1 MNEQTIS
8 LPGADMMERGK
19 LEFVVGVFVL
29 VGILCLGYLAIKL
42 GKLELVG
49 GDYYELTADFSSSS
63 GLKKGASVEI
73 AGVEVGRVKSIRLKE
88 DQAQVVLAIQ
98 DEIAVYNDAIASI
111 KTRGIIGEK
120 FMGLSPG
127 GSGELLTK
135 GGTIMDTESG
145 IDLEQVISQF
155 IHGNVE

>member
-1 MNEQTIS
+1 
-8 LPGADMMERGK
+8 MMERGK
-19 LEFVVGVFVL
+19 LEFVVGLFVL

-49 GDYYELTADFSSSS
+49 GNYYELTADFSSSS

-73 AGVEVGRVKSIRLKE
+73 AGVEVGRVKSIELKD
-88 DQAQVVLAIQ
+88 DQAQIVLAIQ
-98 DEIAVYNDAIASI
+98 DGIPVYNDAIASI

-120 FMGLSPG
+120 YMGLSPG
-127 GSGELLTK
+127 GSGDLLSK
-135 GGTIMDTESG
+135 GGTIIDTESG

>member
-1 MNEQTIS
+1 
-8 LPGADMMERGK
+8 MMERGK
-19 LEFVVGVFVL
+19 LEFVVGLFVL

-42 GKLELVG
+42 GKLELIG
-49 GDYYELTADFSSSS
+49 GNYYALHADFSSSS

-73 AGVEVGRVKSIRLKE
+73 AGVEVGRVKTIGLKD

-98 DEIAVYNDAIASI
+98 DGIVIYNDAIASI

-120 FMGLSPG
+120 YLGLSPG
-127 GSGELLTK
+127 GAGDPLRD
-135 GGTIMDTESG
+135 GATIVDTESG

-155 IHGNVE
+155 IHGNIE

>member
-1 MNEQTIS
+1 MNDQTLS
-8 LPGADMMERGK
+8 LAGDVMTERGK

-73 AGVEVGRVKSIRLKE
+73 AGVEVGRVKSITLKE
-88 DQAQVVLAIQ
+88 DQAQVVLAIE
-98 DEIAVYNDAIASI
+98 DGITVYNDAIASI

-127 GSGELLTK
+127 GAGDPLTK
-135 GGTIMDTESG
+135 GGTIVDTESG

>member
-1 MNEQTIS
+1 
-8 LPGADMMERGK
+8 MMERGK

-73 AGVEVGRVKSIRLKE
+73 AGVEVGRVKSIKLKE
-88 DQAQVVLAIQ
+88 DQAEVVLAIE
-98 DEIAVYNDAIASI
+98 DGITVYNDAIASI

-127 GSGELLTK
+127 GSGEPLNK
-135 GGTIMDTESG
+135 GGTIVDTESG

>member
-1 MNEQTIS
+1 
-8 LPGADMMERGK
+8 MMERGK
-19 LEFVVGVFVL
+19 LEFVVGLFVL

-73 AGVEVGRVKSIRLKE
+73 AGVEVGRVKSIELKD
-88 DQAQVVLAIQ
+88 DQAQIVLAIQ
-98 DEIAVYNDAIASI
+98 DGIPVYNDAIASI

-120 FMGLSPG
+120 YMGLSPG
-127 GSGELLTK
+127 GSGDLLSK
-135 GGTIMDTESG
+135 GGTIVDTESG
-145 IDLEQVISQF
+145 VDLEQVISQF

>member
-63 GLKKGASVEI
+63 GLKEGASVEI
-73 AGVEVGRVKSIRLKE
+73 AGVEVGRVKSIKLKE
-88 DQAQVVLAIQ
+88 DQAEVVLAIE
-98 DEIAVYNDAIASI
+98 DGITVYNDAIASI

-127 GSGELLTK
+127 GSGEPLNK
-135 GGTIMDTESG
+135 GGTIVDTESG

>member
-1 MNEQTIS
+1 
-8 LPGADMMERGK
+8 MERGK
-19 LEFVVGVFVL
+19 LEFVVGLFVL

-73 AGVEVGRVKSIRLKE
+73 AGVEVGRVKSIELKD
-88 DQAQVVLAIQ
+88 DQAQIVLAIQ
-98 DEIAVYNDAIASI
+98 DGITVYNDAIASI

-120 FMGLSPG
+120 YMGLSPG
-127 GSGELLTK
+127 GSGDLLSK
-135 GGTIMDTESG
+135 GGTIVDTESG
-145 IDLEQVISQF
+145 VDLEQVISQF

>member
-1 MNEQTIS
+1 
-8 LPGADMMERGK
+8 MMERGK
-19 LEFVVGVFVL
+19 LEFVVGLFVL

-73 AGVEVGRVKSIRLKE
+73 AGVEVGRVKSIELKD
-88 DQAQVVLAIQ
+88 DQAQIVLAIQ
-98 DEIAVYNDAIASI
+98 DGITVYNDAIASI

-120 FMGLSPG
+120 YMGLSPG
-127 GSGELLTK
+127 GSGDLLSK
-135 GGTIMDTESG
+135 GGTIVDTESG

>member
-1 MNEQTIS
+1 
-8 LPGADMMERGK
+8 MMERGK
-19 LEFVVGVFVL
+19 LEFVVGIFVL

-49 GDYYELTADFSSSS
+49 GDHYELIADFSSSS
-63 GLKKGASVEI
+63 GLKKGASIEI
-73 AGVEVGRVKSIRLKE
+73 AGVEVGRVKSIVLKE
-88 DQAQVVLAIQ
+88 DQAQVVLAIE
-98 DEIAVYNDAIASI
+98 DGITVYNDAIASI

-127 GSGELLTK
+127 GAGEPLAK
-135 GGTIMDTESG
+135 GGTIIDTESG

>member
-1 MNEQTIS
+1 MA
-8 LPGADMMERGK
+8 LPGGDVMERGK

-63 GLKKGASVEI
+63 GLKKGASIEI
-73 AGVEVGRVKSIRLKE
+73 AGVEVGRVKSIALKE
-88 DQAQVVLAIQ
+88 DQAQVVLAI
-98 DEIAVYNDAIASI
+98 EEGVTVYNDAIASI

-127 GSGELLTK
+127 GAGEPLPK
-135 GGTIMDTESG
+135 GGMIVDTESG

>member
-1 MNEQTIS
+1 MNDQTIF
-8 LPGADMMERGK
+8 LPGDVMIERGK

-29 VGILCLGYLAIKL
+29 IGILCLGYLAIKL

-49 GDYYELTADFSSSS
+49 GDYYELVADFSSSS

-73 AGVEVGRVKSIRLKE
+73 AGVEVGRVRSIALKE
-88 DQAQVVLAIQ
+88 DQAQVVLAIE
-98 DEIAVYNDAIASI
+98 DGITVYNDAIASI

-127 GSGELLTK
+127 GAGEPLPK
-135 GGTIMDTESG
+135 GGTIVDTESG

>member
-1 MNEQTIS
+1 MT
-8 LPGADMMERGK
+8 DRGK

-73 AGVEVGRVKSIRLKE
+73 AGVAVGRVKSINLKE
-88 DQAQVVLAIQ
+88 DQAQVVLAI
-98 DEIAVYNDAIASI
+98 EHGITVYNDAIASI

-127 GSGELLTK
+127 GAGEPLSK
-135 GGTIMDTESG
+135 GGTIIDTESG

>member
-1 MNEQTIS
+1 VNDQTLS
-8 LPGADMMERGK
+8 LAGDMMMERGK

-49 GDYYELTADFSSSS
+49 GNYYEITADFSSSS

-73 AGVEVGRVKSIRLKE
+73 AGVEVGRVKSILLKE
-88 DQAQVVLAIQ
+88 DQAQVVLAIE
-98 DEIAVYNDAIASI
+98 DGITVYNDAIASI

-127 GSGELLTK
+127 GAGEPLSK
-135 GGTIMDTESG
+135 GGTIVDTESG

>member
-1 MNEQTIS
+1 
-8 LPGADMMERGK
+8 MMERGK
-19 LEFVVGVFVL
+19 LEFVVGLFVL
-29 VGILCLGYLAIKL
+29 VGILCFGYLAIKL

-73 AGVEVGRVKSIRLKE
+73 AGVEVGRVKSIELKD
-88 DQAQVVLAIQ
+88 DQAEIVLAIQ
-98 DEIAVYNDAIASI
+98 DGITVYNDAIASI

-120 FMGLSPG
+120 YMGLSPG
-127 GSGELLTK
+127 GSGDLLSK
-135 GGTIMDTESG
+135 GGTIVDTESG
-145 IDLEQVISQF
+145 VDLEQVISQF

>member
-1 MNEQTIS
+1 
-8 LPGADMMERGK
+8 MMERGK
-19 LEFVVGVFVL
+19 LEFVVGLFVL

-73 AGVEVGRVKSIRLKE
+73 AGVEVGRVKSIELKD
-88 DQAQVVLAIQ
+88 DQAEIVLARQ
-98 DEIAVYNDAIASI
+98 DGITVYNDAIASI

-120 FMGLSPG
+120 YMGLSPG
-127 GSGELLTK
+127 GSGDLLSK
-135 GGTIMDTESG
+135 GGTIIDTESG
-145 IDLEQVISQF
+145 VDLEQVISQF

>member
-1 MNEQTIS
+1 
-8 LPGADMMERGK
+8 MMERGK
-19 LEFVVGVFVL
+19 LEFVVGLFVL

-73 AGVEVGRVKSIRLKE
+73 AGVEVGRVKSIELKD
-88 DQAQVVLAIQ
+88 DQAQIVLAIQ
-98 DEIAVYNDAIASI
+98 DGITVYNDAIASI

-120 FMGLSPG
+120 YMGLSPG
-127 GSGELLTK
+127 GSGDLLSK
-135 GGTIMDTESG
+135 GGTIIDTESG
-145 IDLEQVISQF
+145 VDLEQVISQF